1 MKALVYFIV
10 ILFAAVCA
18 VVFTALNPDDVTV
31 NLYYSKFTLPFSL
44 VIVASMFFGVL
55 LGMLAGGVLALGRRR
70 AIRKLRKQL
79 GVAEKEL
86 SNLRKLPIKDH
97 S

>member
-1 MKALVYFIV
+1 MKALIYFIV

-31 NLYYSKFTLPFSL
+31 DLYYSKITLPFSL

-55 LGMLAGGVLALGRRR
+55 LGLVAGGMLALGRRR
-70 AIRKLRKQL
+70 ELRKLRKQL
-79 GVAEKEL
+79 GVAEREL
-86 SNLRKLPIKDH
+86 SNLRKLPIKEQ
-97 S
+97 